1 MFPIT
6 YDSTQMR
13 AFESQYK
20 YLPPMPEGLK
30 LSKDEVSI
38 KSEEKMD
45 VDEIAG
51 KHIKVY
57 TFDSYFAEHD

>member
-1 MFPIT
+1 
-6 YDSTQMR
+6 MR

-51 KHIKVY
+51 KQIKVY

>member
-13 AFESQYK
+13 TFESQHK
-20 YLPPMPEGLK
+20 YLPPIPEGLK

-38 KSEEKMD
+38 KSEHKMD

-51 KHIKVY
+51 K
-57 TFDSYFAEHD
+57 